1 LHTDY
6 FGVKAIVLLTLTIG
20 ASLPASAADLDV
32 PRYRHY
38 RHYYHHDYV
47 LQRTFRRFRDD
58 RYLGTR
64 DVETCPVQEPA
75 DYRPRLVGEP
85 LCQAARPYGLS
96 GYLY

>member
-1 LHTDY
+1 MRTVY
-6 FGVKAIVLLTLTIG
+6 FGVKAIVLLTLAIG
-20 ASLPASAADLDV
+20 ASLPASAADLDI
-32 PRYRHY
+32 PRYRHH
-38 RHYYHHDYV
+38 HYYRHDYV
-47 LQRTFRRFRDD
+47 LQRSYRWFRDD

-64 DVETCPVQEPA
+64 DFDACPVQEPA

>member
-1 LHTDY
+1 MRTDY
-6 FGVKAIVLLTLTIG
+6 FSVKAILLLSLMIG
-20 ASLPASAADLDV
+20 ASLPALAADLDTH
-32 PRYRHY
+32 YRHY
-38 RHYYHHDYV
+38 RHYYRHDYV
-47 LQRTFRRFRDD
+47 LQRTFRWFRDD